1 MTDMSLPV
9 SHVEPIEPTDSG
21 RPRRIADDAP
31 ELVIQPRR
39 GWIAIDWRE
48 LIRYREL
55 LFFLVWRDVKV
66 KYKQAVLGVAWAV
79 FVPILSM
86 LIYTVVGNFAG
97 FNKRT
102 GGDVPYAVYIYAGLL
117 PWVFLQQSISNG
129 GMSLVNQQSLMS
141 KIYLPRL
148 FIPSATI
155 GSGIVDMSL
164 SALVFCGLMAFYG
177 FVPSWQIVFLPL
189 LIALQVIAGLGMA
202 FTLSAATVMCRDLR
216 FLLPF
221 IAQVGIWLTAVVFP
235 QNILEKYADWLALN
249 PLAGIVSGWRSALL
263 GLEWRWW
270 QLASSAVVCP
280 LLLMFGLF
288 YFRRVE
294 RRFADIA

>member
-1 MTDMSLPV
+1 MTDMSLPAPP
-9 SHVEPIEPTDSG
+9 VETTAATSPP
-21 RPRRIADDAP
+21 RVRRIADDAP

-39 GWIAIDWRE
+39 GWSGIDWRE
-48 LIRYREL
+48 LVRYREL

-66 KYKQAVLGVAWAV
+66 KYKQAILGVAWAV
-79 FVPILSM
+79 FVPVLSM
-86 LIYTVVGNFAG
+86 AIYTVVGNFAG

-129 GMSLVNQQSLMS
+129 GMSLVNQQALMS

-155 GSGIVDMSL
+155 GSGIVDMTL

-177 FVPSWQIVFLPL
+177 FVPSWQVVFLPL
-189 LIALQVIAGLGMA
+189 LIALQVIAGLGLA
-202 FTLSAATVMCRDLR
+202 LTLSAATVMYRDLR

-235 QNILEKYADWLALN
+235 QNILEQYADWLALN
-249 PLAGIVSGWRSALL
+249 PLAGIVSGWRSAVL
-263 GLEWRWW
+263 GLEWRWT
-270 QLASSAVVCP
+270 QLATSVLVCP
-280 LLLMFGLF
+280 LLLVCGLF